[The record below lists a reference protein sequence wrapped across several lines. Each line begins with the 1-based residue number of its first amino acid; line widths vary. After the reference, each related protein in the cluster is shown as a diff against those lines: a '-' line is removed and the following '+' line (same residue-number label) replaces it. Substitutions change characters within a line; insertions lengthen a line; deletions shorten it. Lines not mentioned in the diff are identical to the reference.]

1 LELQK
6 ELLKHK
12 LLKILLFHTY
22 NKGYL
27 SSFFHELSAKLVQK
41 GHDVVC
47 FSWKGSVSEREI
59 DGVKVIVKRKQG
71 YVVNYHN
78 VYNIIKKEKPDVIL
92 SNFSYVNPAL
102 LFGKLF
108 GVKKNLVWFHSL
120 NEQLESSK
128 TQIFI
133 KKQFLKLANKVI
145 ANSFLTKTELHEL
158 YGVQKQKTQAI
169 PFWSNISEQKL
180 MPSELK
186 FKTDSQIIKIGC
198 PGRITD
204 DKNQQII
211 IETISQ
217 LKSENNYDFH
227 LYIAG
232 VGNALSKLK
241 KKVEYLD
248 LIDQVTFLGQLS
260 ANEMLTF
267 YNQMDVVV
275 LPSLHEAFGLV
286 FIEAI
291 SLGTPVVVS
300 SQFGALS
307 FIKDKNEMFS
317 KVTFKPNSIKE
328 LKERLIPYLEHQGL
342 PKIYF
347 EKLYQHNYN
356 KDIIFEMFLENLEL
370 K

>member
-1 LELQK
+1 MKFLV
-6 ELLKHK
+6 
-12 LLKILLFHTY
+12 FHTY

-27 SSFFHELSAKLVQK
+27 SSFFHELSAKLVQRE
-41 GHDVVC
+41 HNVVS
-47 FSWKGSVSEREI
+47 FSWKGSVSEREK
-59 DGVKVIVKRKQG
+59 DGVRVIIKRKQG
-71 YVVNYHN
+71 YLVNYRN
-78 VYNIIKKEKPDVIL
+78 VYQIIKKEKPDVVL
-92 SNFSYVNPAL
+92 SNFSYANPAL

-186 FKTDSQIIKIGC
+186 FKTVSQIIKIGC

-204 DKNQQII
+204 DKNQHII

-241 KKVEYLD
+241 KKVQYLD

-307 FIKDKNEMFS
+307 FIKNKNETFS
-317 KVTFKPNSIKE
+317 NVTFNPNSVKD
-328 LKERLIPYLEHQGL
+328 LKEKLIPYLEKKGL
-342 PKIYF
+342 PKMYF
-347 EKLYQHNYN
+347 KKLYQDNFN
-356 KDIIFEMFLENLEL
+356 KNMIFKMFLESIEI